1 MSEHYEFVIVGS
13 GAGGA
18 TVAME
23 LAKRGREVLVVEVGE
38 PEENVGTFSDALGYF
53 DVSKVLKTPK
63 KSKEGVILWR
73 TLMAG
78 GSTVVSC
85 ANATRALERELADLG
100 IDLGAEYAE
109 AETEMGVE
117 PVAEDL
123 LSEGTRR
130 MRDAASELGYSF
142 EPMPKFLDQA
152 QCRRCSQCTLGCRV
166 DAKWTAR
173 EYLHEAEAHG
183 AEIRYGI
190 EARRILVEDGVA
202 RGIEGVGPDGQFTV
216 NADTV
221 VLAAGALATPRI
233 LQASGIDAGEGLF
246 VDLFV
251 NVYGV
256 TDEPVNQLLEPRI
269 ALVDTE
275 FHEREGFILSPY
287 LNVPRPVRFIEAGIR
302 GGALP
307 LPRTFGLMVKTK
319 DDPTGVVYANGSVS
333 KAITD
338 ADQARL
344 DAGVEV
350 ATEILVA
357 AGARSDSIVVT
368 APQGAHV
375 GGTAAI
381 GRVVDTDL
389 RTEVDGL
396 YVCDASVL
404 PETPGMPPIM
414 TIVALAKRLA
424 EALTTGVEVSVT
436 ATGTVDSP
444 SA

>member
-1 MSEHYEFVIVGS
+1 MSEHYEFVVVGS

-23 LAKRGREVLVVEVGE
+23 LAKRGREVLVVELGE
-38 PEENVGTFSDALGYF
+38 PEENLGTFSNAVGYYDA
-53 DVSKVLKTPK
+53 SKFLKVPK
-63 KSKEGVILWR
+63 KSEEGVILWR

-100 IDLGAEYAE
+100 IDLQTEYTEAE
-109 AETEMGVE
+109 AEMGVE

-130 MRDAASELGYSF
+130 MRDAASELEYDL

-152 QCRRCSQCTLGCRV
+152 QCRRCSQCTLGCKT

-173 EYLHEAEAHG
+173 DYLREAEDLG
-183 AEIRYGI
+183 VEVRYGI
-190 EARRILVEDGVA
+190 EVRRIAVADGDVS
-202 RGIEGVGPDGQFTV
+202 GIEGVGPVGPVTIH
-216 NADTV
+216 ADTV
-221 VLAAGALATPRI
+221 VLAAGALGTPQI
-233 LQASGIDAGEGLF
+233 LQASGIDAGDKLF

-256 TDEPVNQLLEPRI
+256 TDEPVNQFFEPQMTLI
-269 ALVDTE
+269 E
-275 FHEREGFILSPY
+275 KGFHEDKGFVVSPY
-287 LNVPRPVRFIEAGIR
+287 LNVPRPVRYIEAGVR
-302 GGALP
+302 GAALP
-307 LPRTFGLMVKTK
+307 LPRTLGLMVKTT
-319 DDPTGVVYANGSVS
+319 DDPTGSVYANGSVS
-333 KAITD
+333 KAVTD

-357 AGARSDSIVVT
+357 AGARPDSIVVSN
-368 APQGAHV
+368 PQGAHP
-375 GGTAAI
+375 GGTASI
-381 GRVVDTDL
+381 GRVVDADL

-404 PETPGMPPIM
+404 PETPGLPPIV
-414 TIVALAKRLA
+414 TIAALGKRLA
-424 EALTTGVEVSVT
+424 KALTTGADIDST
-436 ATGTVDSP
+436 APETADSP

>member
-1 MSEHYEFVIVGS
+1 MSEHHEFVVVGS

-23 LAKRGREVLVVEVGE
+23 LAKRGREVLVVELGE
-38 PEENVGTFSDALGYF
+38 PEENLGTFSNAVRYYDA
-53 DVSKVLKTPK
+53 SKFLKIPK
-63 KSKEGVILWR
+63 KSEEGVILWR

-100 IDLGAEYAE
+100 IDLRTEYAE
-109 AETEMGVE
+109 AEAEMGVE

-130 MRDAASELGYSF
+130 MRDAASELEYDF

-152 QCRRCSQCTLGCRV
+152 QCRRCSQCTLGCKV
-166 DAKWTAR
+166 EAKWTAR
-173 EYLHEAEAHG
+173 DYLREAEDHG
-183 AEIRYGI
+183 VEVRYGI
-190 EARRILVEDGVA
+190 EVRRIVVADGVVS
-202 RGIEGVGPDGQFTV
+202 GIEGVGPDGPVTV
-216 NADTV
+216 HADTV
-221 VLAAGALATPRI
+221 VLAAGALGTPPI

-256 TDEPVNQLLEPRI
+256 TDEPVNQFLEPQMT
-269 ALVDTE
+269 LVE
-275 FHEREGFILSPY
+275 KGFHEDEGFVVSPY
-287 LNVPRPVRFIEAGIR
+287 LNVPRPVRFIEAGVR
-302 GGALP
+302 GSALP
-307 LPRTFGLMVKTK
+307 LPRTLGLMVKTA
-319 DDPTGVVYANGSVS
+319 DDPTGTVYANGSVS
-333 KAITD
+333 KAVTD

-344 DAGVEV
+344 DAGVKV

-357 AGARSDSIVVT
+357 AGARPDSIVVSNH
-368 APQGAHV
+368 QGAHL

-381 GRVVDTDL
+381 GRVVDADL

-404 PETPGMPPIM
+404 PETPGLPPIV
-414 TIVALAKRLA
+414 TIVALGKRLA
-424 EALTTGVEVSVT
+424 KALTTGAEIDST
-436 ATGTVDSP
+436 AAETADSP

>member
-1 MSEHYEFVIVGS
+1 MTDRYEFVVVGS

-23 LAKRGREVLVVEVGE
+23 LAKRGREVLVVELGE
-38 PEENVGTFSDALGYF
+38 PAEAMGTFASAVGYYDA
-53 DVSKVLKTPK
+53 SNVLKVPK
-63 KSKEGVILWR
+63 KSNEGVILWR

-85 ANATRALERELADLG
+85 ANATRALERELEELG
-100 IDLGAEYAE
+100 IDLRSEYAE
-109 AETEMGVE
+109 AEAEMGVE

-130 MRDAASELGYSF
+130 MRDAASELGYRF

-152 QCRRCSQCTLGCRV
+152 RCRRCSQCTLGCKV

-173 EYLHEAEAHG
+173 EYLREAEAHG
-183 AEIRYGI
+183 ADIRYGI
-190 EARRILVEDGVA
+190 EVRRILVADGVA
-202 RGIEGVGPDGQFTV
+202 DGIEGVGPDGPVTIR
-216 NADTV
+216 AETV
-221 VLAAGALATPRI
+221 VLAAGALATPQI

-256 TDEPVNQLLEPRI
+256 TDEPVNQLLEPQMT
-269 ALVDTE
+269 LVDRE
-275 FHEREGFILSPY
+275 FHDDEGFLLSPY
-287 LNVPRPVRFIEAGIR
+287 LNVPRPVRFIEAGVR

-307 LPRTFGLMVKTK
+307 LPRTLGLMVKTS
-319 DDPTGVVYANGSVS
+319 DDPTGTVYANGTVS
-333 KAITD
+333 KAVTD

-357 AGARSDSIVVT
+357 AGARPNSIVVT
-368 APQGAHV
+368 NPQGAHA

-381 GRVVDTDL
+381 GRVVDADL
-389 RTEVDGL
+389 RTGVEGL
-396 YVCDASVL
+396 YLCDASVL
-404 PETPGMPPIM
+404 PETPGLPPIL
-414 TIVALAKRLA
+414 TIVALGKRLA
-424 EALTTGVEVSVT
+424 KALTTDSVIDST
-436 ATGTVDSP
+436 ADSHT
-444 SA
+444 A